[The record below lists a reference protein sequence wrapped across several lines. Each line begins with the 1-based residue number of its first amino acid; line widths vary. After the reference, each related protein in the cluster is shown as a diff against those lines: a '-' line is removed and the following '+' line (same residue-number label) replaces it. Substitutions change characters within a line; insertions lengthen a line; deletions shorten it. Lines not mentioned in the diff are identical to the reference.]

1 MMETNYSL
9 MLWQLVN
16 VLAIILLI
24 LSIYRIISINKAIN
38 EKLFWLIISI
48 IIPILGPLWCLKKL
62 KH

>member
-1 MMETNYSL
+1 METNYLL

-24 LSIYRIISINKAIN
+24 LSVYRIISANRAIN

>member
-16 VLAIILLI
+16 VLEIILLI
-24 LSIYRIISINKAIN
+24 LSVYRIISANRAIN